1 MSNREIA
8 INLINEVPENKLLEI
23 ISYLKSTIVSSN
35 MCTPNLETIEAINE
49 LENGGGFSFS
59 GNTNDLFKELEK

>member
-23 ISYLKSTIVSSN
+23 ISYLKSTISSD
-35 MCTPNLETIEAINE
+35 MYMPNLETIEAIDE

-59 GNTNDLFKELEK
+59 GSTNDLFKELEK